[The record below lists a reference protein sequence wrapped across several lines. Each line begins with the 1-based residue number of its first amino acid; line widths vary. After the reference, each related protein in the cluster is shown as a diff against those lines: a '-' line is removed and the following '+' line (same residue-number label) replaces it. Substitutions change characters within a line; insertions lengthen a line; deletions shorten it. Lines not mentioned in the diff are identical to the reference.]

1 MKDYALKGA
10 DVMKSSLIAILIL
23 LLGSAPAHSQQPAF
37 DYLRVKGRVVESTHR
52 IKYRLQ
58 VDKSFHLLGEYHH
71 QPTYGGKMFNVTVA
85 AYAKGERLLMIH
97 AEAHTDGSGGLDY
110 SNLKPDP
117 LNGISFNSREQC
129 AVLAEIPDPYSIPD
143 LRFLIDKG
151 FSPAPAVF
159 LKQYLIASADGSAE
173 YVLSYGRRV
182 ASCSNEVITPRFKS
196 QIEQEARA
204 VLKIKKK

>member
-1 MKDYALKGA
+1 
-10 DVMKSSLIAILIL
+10 MKSSLITILIL
-23 LLGSAPAHSQQPAF
+23 LLNIAPAHSLQTKF
-37 DYLRVKGRVVESTHR
+37 DYLKVKGQMVESTHQ

-58 VDKSFHLLGEYHH
+58 VDKAFHLLGEYHH
-71 QPTYGGKMFNVTVA
+71 QPTYGGKMFNVSVA
-85 AYAKGERLLMIH
+85 AYAKGESLLMIH

-117 LNGISFNSREQC
+117 INGISFNSREQC

-143 LRFLIDKG
+143 LRFLRDKG
-151 FSPAPAVF
+151 FNPAPAMF

-182 ASCSNEVITPRFKS
+182 ASCSNEVITPQFKS
-196 QIEQEARA
+196 QVEREARA

>member
-1 MKDYALKGA
+1 
-10 DVMKSSLIAILIL
+10 MKSSLITVLIL
-23 LLGSAPAHSQQPAF
+23 LLNTASTHSLQPKF
-37 DYLRVKGRVVESTHR
+37 DYLKVKGQTVESTHQ

-71 QPTYGGKMFNVTVA
+71 QPTYGGKMFNVSVA
-85 AYAKGERLLMIH
+85 AYAKGESLLMIH

-143 LRFLIDKG
+143 LRFLRDKG
-151 FSPAPAVF
+151 FSPAPAMF

-182 ASCSNEVITPRFKS
+182 ASCDGEVITPQFKA
-196 QIEQEARA
+196 QIEQEARS
-204 VLKIKKK
+204 VLKVKKK